1 MSKEISPHD
10 IIEFWF
16 EEIDSALWWQKS
28 AEFDAVITQRF
39 SELHRQASLGELY
52 SWRVTPEGRLAE
64 IIVLDQFSR
73 NMFRDQAIA
82 FAQDSLALVL
92 AQEAIQAGDD
102 KLLSGLQRSFLYMPF
117 MHSESLLIHEVA
129 ERIFSDLGIASS
141 LDFELKHKA
150 IIEQFGRYPHRN
162 QALNRDSNAAEIEF
176 LTQPNS
182 SF

>member
-1 MSKEISPHD
+1 MSKEVSPQD

-28 AEFDAVITQRF
+28 VEFDSTIKQRF
-39 SELHRQASLGELY
+39 SELHQQASIGELY

-64 IIVLDQFSR
+64 IIILDQFSR
-73 NMFRDQAIA
+73 NMFRDQAAA
-82 FAQDSLALVL
+82 FAQDSLALAL

-102 KLLSGLQRSFLYMPF
+102 KLLPDLQRSFLYMPF

-129 ERIFSDLGIASS
+129 ERLFSDLGILSS
-141 LDFELKHKA
+141 LDFELKHKS

-162 QALNRDSNAAEIEF
+162 KILNRDSSAAETEF
-176 LTQPNS
+176 LTQTNS